1 MDTYSHTLVAYRI
14 SFRYMERNNPKK
26 EELKDKISNGEKPQI
41 DIEYLLQKIS
51 SFSSTGNGVYSS
63 KGLAIYVN
71 KIYPVELGSNFKRYH
86 LIPEAGKS
94 GRPFTVRQ
102 NNYKHNFSSDAVSLY
117 ENHMF
122 IYDFGDNK
130 LFLICHRHGLSGCK
144 QIFSKFVNNLLRDDG
159 IIMDLSF
166 ILPPNS
172 QAKDAVPTKLILS
185 SIERSSSGDIA
196 DQLVKQNKTNIV
208 TLSLNLNTSKTLC
221 FKQIVNKRIANIISS
236 DEALKELNIQ
246 ASLNGISMDYNDAKV
261 VMKFGKSS
269 RTFDWEN
276 LENLFEG
283 LDITDKILSMSGDF
297 YTKLKICADEY
308 ATELEERDQ

>member
-26 EELKDKISNGEKPQI
+26 EELKDAILNGEKPRI

-51 SFSSTGNGVYSS
+51 LFSDNGNGVYSS
-63 KGLAIYVN
+63 KGLAVYVK
-71 KIYPVELGSNFKRYH
+71 KIDPVESGNNFKRYH

-94 GRPFTVRQ
+94 GRPFTVRK
-102 NNYKHNFSSDAVSLY
+102 NDLKYNFSSDAVSLY

-130 LFLICHRHGLSGCK
+130 QFLICHRHGLSGCK
-144 QIFSKFVNNLLRDDG
+144 QIFSKFVNSLLRKDG

-185 SIERSSSGDIA
+185 SIEHSSSGDIA
-196 DQLVKQNKTNIV
+196 DQLVKQKKTNIV
-208 TLSLNLNTSKTLC
+208 TLSLNLNTPKTSC
-221 FKQIVNKRIANIISS
+221 FKQIVNNRIANTISS
-236 DEALKELNIQ
+236 DEALKELNMQ
-246 ASLNGISMDYNDAKV
+246 ASLNGLSMDYNDAKV
-261 VMKFGKSS
+261 VMKFGKSL
-269 RTFDWEN
+269 RTIDWEN
-276 LENLFEG
+276 LENLFDG
-283 LDITDKILSMSGDF
+283 LDITDKIRSMSGEF
-297 YTKLKICADEY
+297 FTKLKICADEY
-308 ATELEERDQ
+308 ATELVERDQ

>member
-1 MDTYSHTLVAYRI
+1 MDTYTHTLVAYRV

-51 SFSSTGNGVYSS
+51 SFSGTGNGVYSA
-63 KGLAIYVN
+63 KGLAIYVK
-71 KIYPVELGSNFKRYH
+71 KIDPVELGSNFKRYH
-86 LIPEAGKS
+86 LIPKAGKS
-94 GRPFTVRQ
+94 GRPFTVRK
-102 NNYKHNFSSDAVSLY
+102 NDHEYNFNSDAVSLY

-130 LFLICHRHGLSGCK
+130 LFLICHRYGLSGCK

-172 QAKDAVPTKLILS
+172 QVKDAVPTKLILS
-185 SIERSSSGDIA
+185 SVERSSSGDIA
-196 DQLVKQNKTNIV
+196 DQLVKQKKTNIV
-208 TLSLNLNTSKTLC
+208 TLSLNLNTSKTSC
-221 FKQIVNKRIANIISS
+221 FKQIVNHRIANTISS
-236 DEALKELNIQ
+236 DEALKELNMQ
-246 ASLNGISMDYNDAKV
+246 ASLNGLSTDYNDAKV
-261 VMKFGKSS
+261 VMKFGKSL
-269 RTFDWEN
+269 RTIDWEN
-276 LENLFEG
+276 LENLFDG
-283 LDITDKILSMSGDF
+283 LDITDKIRSMSGDF

-308 ATELEERDQ
+308 VTELEERDQ

>member
-26 EELKDKISNGEKPQI
+26 EELKNKISNGEKPQI
-41 DIEYLLQKIS
+41 DIDHLFQKIS
-51 SFSSTGNGVYSS
+51 SFSGTGNGVYSS
-63 KGLAIYVN
+63 KGLAIHVK
-71 KIYPVELGSNFKRYH
+71 KIDPVESGKNFKRYH

-94 GRPFTVRQ
+94 DRPFTVRK
-102 NNYKHNFSSDAVSLY
+102 NDHEYNFNSDAVSLY

-122 IYDFGDNK
+122 IYDFGNNK

-172 QAKDAVPTKLILS
+172 QVKDAVPTKLILS

-196 DQLVKQNKTNIV
+196 DQLVKQKKTNIV
-208 TLSLNLNTSKTLC
+208 TLSLNLNTSKTSC
-221 FKQIVNKRIANIISS
+221 FKQIVNKRIANTLSS
-236 DEALKELNIQ
+236 DEALKELNMQ
-246 ASLNGISMDYNDAKV
+246 ASLKGFSMDYNDAKV
-261 VMKFGKSS
+261 VMKFGKSL
-269 RTFDWEN
+269 RTIDWEN
-276 LENLFEG
+276 LENLFDG
-283 LDITDKILSMSGDF
+283 LDITDKIRSMSRDF

>member
-26 EELKDKISNGEKPQI
+26 EELKDKILNGEKPQI
-41 DIEYLLQKIS
+41 DIEYLFQKIS
-51 SFSSTGNGVYSS
+51 SFSGTGNGVYSS
-63 KGLAIYVN
+63 KGLAIYVK
-71 KIYPVELGSNFKRYH
+71 KIDSVELGCNFKRYH

-94 GRPFTVRQ
+94 GRPFTVRK
-102 NNYKHNFSSDAVSLY
+102 NGLKYNFNSDAVSLY

-122 IYDFGDNK
+122 LYDFGDNK

-144 QIFSKFVNNLLRDDG
+144 QIFSKFVNSLLRDDG

-185 SIERSSSGDIA
+185 SIERSPSGDIA
-196 DQLVKQNKTNIV
+196 DQLVKHKKTNIV
-208 TLSLNLNTSKTLC
+208 TISFNLNTSRTFC
-221 FKQIVNKRIANIISS
+221 IKQIVNNRIANTVSS
-236 DEALKELNIQ
+236 DEAPKELNMQ
-246 ASLNGISMDYNDAKV
+246 ASLNGLSMDYNDAKV

-269 RTFDWEN
+269 RTIDWEN
-276 LENLFEG
+276 LENLFDG
-283 LDITDKILSMSGDF
+283 LDITDKIRSMNGDF